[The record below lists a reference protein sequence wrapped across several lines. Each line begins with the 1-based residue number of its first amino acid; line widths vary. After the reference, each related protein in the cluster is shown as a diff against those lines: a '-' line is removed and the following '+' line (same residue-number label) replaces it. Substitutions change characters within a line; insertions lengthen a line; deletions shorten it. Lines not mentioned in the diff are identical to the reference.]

1 VPISSNNIS
10 RANIFL
16 ARANTSTGNENAPKH
31 RKTVI

>member
-1 VPISSNNIS
+1 VPISSNDIS

-16 ARANTSTGNENAPKH
+16 PRANTRTVNENAPKH